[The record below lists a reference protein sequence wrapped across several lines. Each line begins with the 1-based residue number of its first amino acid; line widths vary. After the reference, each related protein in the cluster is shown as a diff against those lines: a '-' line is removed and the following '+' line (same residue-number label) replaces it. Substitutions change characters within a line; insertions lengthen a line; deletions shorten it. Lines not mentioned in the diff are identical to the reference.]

1 MAETNGVKK
10 MSAKEVLTMISLI
23 LSLLFNGAAV
33 FGGMKWIT
41 EVNQTLFESAKATK
55 GVVEAVSSLEKWK
68 IKINERHAI
77 EDALETQRQS
87 ATRVQRRAPHQTG
100 EVD

>member
-1 MAETNGVKK
+1 MAETNDGKK

-41 EVNQTLFESAKATK
+41 EVNQTISDSANATK
-55 GVVEAVSSLEKWK
+55 RVVEVVGDLEKWR

-77 EDALETQRQS
+77 EDALEKQRQ
-87 ATRVQRRAPHQTG
+87 AVGRVQRRVPHQTG